1 MKKTTLLIL
10 FVSIFVFTVNLY
22 AVGNGD
28 VDKKAS
34 AKSSKAK
41 ISDDRKTDSGN
52 NGSTPQGYG
61 YGSGYGDGVTDE
73 VSDKPYPKGHPWE
86 DMNYKSPYDED
97 TPDQSNTTQIDK
109 ERLEEKFNI
118 FTYLKRLLLGN

>member
-10 FVSIFVFTVNLY
+10 VVSILVFTVNLY

-61 YGSGYGDGVTDE
+61 YGSGYGEDPTKPTDRPGNDGD
-73 VSDKPYPKGHPWE
+73 PFNHPW
-86 DMNYKSPYDED
+86 KVSPYDEKLD
-97 TPDQSNTTQIDK
+97 TESGYKTK
-109 ERLEEKFNI
+109 ECGIWIYF
-118 FTYLKRLLLGN
+118 KRLLGLD